1 MTNILYSAL
10 AVFLFWAPLGSFLY
24 GIYYNRYN
32 DDDELFFNLDR
43 DMKTWSPVV
52 VALLALTF
60 SEGALVTLCTVG
72 VAFEG
77 YAMYSGEEGSV
88 SMLKDYLGKKK

>member
-1 MTNILYSAL
+1 LTNILYSAL

-24 GIYYNRYN
+24 GLYKSKYNN
-32 DDDELFFNLDR
+32 DEELLFNLDK
-43 DMKTWSPVV
+43 DMKTWSPVLI
-52 VALLALTF
+52 ALLALTF